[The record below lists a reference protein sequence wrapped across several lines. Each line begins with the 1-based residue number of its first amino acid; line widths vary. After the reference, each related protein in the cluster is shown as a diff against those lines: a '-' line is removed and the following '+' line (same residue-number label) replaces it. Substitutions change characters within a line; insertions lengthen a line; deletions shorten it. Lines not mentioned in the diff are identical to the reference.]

1 MTTVAEKRTAPAVDR
16 RTSRAGKLR
25 EHKNFY
31 WMVSPFF
38 VLFAIFGLIPIG
50 AALYLSFTDWDG
62 LTSADWVGL
71 KNYRDIITDDIF
83 GKVVFNTVYIWIGS
97 TLLTCGLAFV
107 LAYLINEHVM
117 GGRGF
122 LRMVFLLPLLTAPAV
137 IAIIMSVIFSTSAG
151 LANAVLSWFKPGDAT
166 VEWLASTGW
175 IKPIIILMITWR
187 FLGFHLLI
195 FVAGLQSIPRELYDA
210 AKVDGAGG
218 FRVFAQVTLPLM
230 LPIIFFS
237 ATSSTVGAFQLFDEP
252 WVLTNGTGGT
262 DQSAEV
268 MGTMLYRTAF
278 QDFHFGAA
286 SALSWIMFA
295 FIALF
300 TIVNSRL
307 LKVRV

>member
-1 MTTVAEKRTAPAVDR
+1 MTA
-16 RTSRAGKLR
+16 LR
-25 EHKNFY
+25 ENKNFY

-38 VLFAIFGLIPIG
+38 ILFAIFGIIPIG
-50 AALYLSFTDWDG
+50 AALYLGFTDWDG
-62 LTSADWVGL
+62 LSSPNWVGL
-71 KNYRDIITDDIF
+71 ENYRDIITDDIF
-83 GKVVFNTVYIWIGS
+83 GEVVYNTVYIWIGS
-97 TLLTCGLAFV
+97 TLLTCGMAFV
-107 LAYLINEHVM
+107 LAYLINEYVM
-117 GGRGF
+117 GSRGF

-137 IAIIMSVIFSTSAG
+137 IAIIMSVLFSTNAG
-151 LANAVLSWFKPGDAT
+151 LANAFLSWFKPGQVTFD
-166 VEWLASTGW
+166 WLASTGW
-175 IKPIIILMITWR
+175 IKPIVILMIAWR
-187 FLGFHLLI
+187 FLGFHMLLFI
-195 FVAGLQSIPRELYDA
+195 AGLQSIPRELYDA

-218 FRVFAQVTLPLM
+218 FRIFARVTVPLM

-262 DQSAEV
+262 DQSTEV

-278 QDFHFGAA
+278 NEFNFGTA

-300 TIVNSRL
+300 TVINSRL